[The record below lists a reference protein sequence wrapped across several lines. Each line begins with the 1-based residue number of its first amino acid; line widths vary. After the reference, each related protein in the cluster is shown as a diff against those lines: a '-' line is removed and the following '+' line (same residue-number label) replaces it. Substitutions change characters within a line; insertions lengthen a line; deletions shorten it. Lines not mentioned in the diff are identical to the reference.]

1 MIKNK
6 IIEYLQS
13 TIKCFVELNSVYL
26 EKQKLLINYNY
37 DGFIEL
43 TKKEELILS
52 RIQQEEKQ
60 RLKLKEE
67 LLTALLLPKEKLLNE
82 KFSTIMVQKLKKE
95 EAEEIVTLELE
106 LKSVLE
112 QSRNLNQNNLFL
124 LEHKKQFI
132 TELFKVLFAGNKQ
145 NFINRKM

>member
-1 MIKNK
+1 MVRNK
-6 IIEYLQS
+6 IIEYLQN
-13 TIKCFVELNSVYL
+13 TIQYFVELNSVYV
-26 EKQKLLINYNY
+26 EKQKLLIKYNY

-52 RIQQEEKQ
+52 RIQQEEKL

-67 LLTALLLPKEKLLNE
+67 LLISLNLPKEKLLNE
-82 KFSTIMVQKLKKE
+82 KFSTIMMQRLKKE
-95 EAEEIVTLELE
+95 EVEEIVSLELE

-112 QSRNLNQNNLFL
+112 QSRNLNQNNMFL

-132 TELFKVLFAGNKQ
+132 TEMFKVLFAGKKQ

>member
-82 KFSTIMVQKLKKE
+82 KFSTIIVQKLKKE

>member
-1 MIKNK
+1 MVRNK
-6 IIEYLQS
+6 IIEYLQN
-13 TIKCFVELNSVYL
+13 TIQCFVELNSVYV
-26 EKQKLLINYNY
+26 EKQKLLIKYNY

-52 RIQQEEKQ
+52 RIQQEEKL

-67 LLTALLLPKEKLLNE
+67 LLISLNLPKEKLLNE
-82 KFSTIMVQKLKKE
+82 KFSTIMMQRLKKE
-95 EAEEIVTLELE
+95 EVEEIVSLELE
-106 LKSVLE
+106 LKAVLE
-112 QSRNLNQNNLFL
+112 QSRNLNQNNMFL

-132 TELFKVLFAGNKQ
+132 TEMFKVLFAGKKQ